1 MGMVASDGNLPN
13 QKKKGNG
20 ALEFFGAISF
30 VFLWLEINPITLVIV
45 KVGFHPKIPIVVV
58 MGVESNRPYEKES
71 HIHANVY
78 HATH

>member
-30 VFLWLEINPITLVIV
+30 VFL
-45 KVGFHPKIPIVVV
+45 
-58 MGVESNRPYEKES
+58 
-71 HIHANVY
+71 
-78 HATH
+78 